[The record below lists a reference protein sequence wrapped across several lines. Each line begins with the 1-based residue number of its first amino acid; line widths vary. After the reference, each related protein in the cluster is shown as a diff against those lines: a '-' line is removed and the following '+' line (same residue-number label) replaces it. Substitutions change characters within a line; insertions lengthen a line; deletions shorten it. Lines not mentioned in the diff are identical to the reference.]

1 LEAAD
6 GVRHGGPRCDA
17 QRQLIDRRGRIED
30 LEGGHQHSGAVPAS
44 SPERIRGRHDR
55 NSDDYSQRTRGVGLT
70 RERDGV
76 AEGGVH
82 LPGRYGAESDLI
94 RTRGEPATEDG
105 WQQGAP
111 LGVDTDQI
119 DVLVPYAGARG
130 RHEGGSDDSG
140 LVLPRDRSER
150 LLLSGV
156 DE

>member
-1 LEAAD
+1 
-6 GVRHGGPRCDA
+6 
-17 QRQLIDRRGRIED
+17 
-30 LEGGHQHSGAVPAS
+30 
-44 SPERIRGRHDR
+44 
-55 NSDDYSQRTRGVGLT
+55 YSQRTRGVGLT

-105 WQQGAP
+105 WQKRAP
-111 LGVDTDQI
+111 LGVDADQI

-140 LVLPRDRSER
+140 LVLQRDRWER

-156 DE
+156 DEVVVVCPEASRVLDEAAQTGREHDGSEDGRRGEEEGA